1 MPSAKRSG
9 PDFGARVQRAVIPFN
24 APQAEPLAGALT
36 VPIEHIQADPEQPRR
51 DWSGPEN
58 EARLAE
64 LAASIA
70 EFGIM
75 QPLVVSEYEDEM
87 GRTRYRVIA
96 GGRRLAAAR
105 LAGVPRVPVLVRSA
119 EGTRLRILQLTEN
132 VQRQSLHPLDEART
146 FQELIDLEGLT
157 PRTLA
162 ERLHISDQSVRN
174 RLRLLTNQ
182 PLADAMVRGQLS
194 ATAANLALQLPDA
207 GQRAIAARLE
217 AGEEITTTEV
227 QRLRAQLEAQGVE
240 NPRRT
245 PRADRKRAAATTAG
259 QADARSPMPLATPAG
274 APEDSQAA
282 ALVLAQ
288 AMAPEDEQPFMPG
301 SQAATTD
308 PVELAMPGD
317 DQAATPGSA
326 QQDAA
331 LHSAGQSA
339 PSDLDAAPAAAAIA
353 AAAIAAGSAPAEE
366 GQNGFDPD
374 ARAASGEPAEAHGPA
389 RRHRPTYIRLLEI
402 ERTLANLTLVDA
414 ADPEEARA
422 WLAVLRQVASRATTL
437 RDALERLHGDGLL
450 PPQEDVLVAT
460 AHHAQD
466 HA

>member
-36 VPIEHIQADPEQPRR
+36 VPIEHIQADPAQPRR

-87 GRTRYRVIA
+87 GRARYRVIA

-105 LAGVPRVPVLVRSA
+105 LAGVARVPVLVRSA

-157 PRTLA
+157 PRALA
-162 ERLHISDQSVRN
+162 DRLHISDQSVRN

-194 ATAANLALQLPDA
+194 ATAANLVLQLPDA
-207 GQRAIAARLE
+207 GQRAIGARLE
-217 AGEEITTTEV
+217 AGEEVTTTEV

-245 PRADRKRAAATTAG
+245 PRADRKKGAPAG
-259 QADARSPMPLATPAG
+259 SEVGAPSAFADPGVSDLSDAHTSAPAG
-274 APEDSQAA
+274 AQLGALDAGWAA
-282 ALVLAQ
+282 SPHDAGGNVAGNGE
-288 AMAPEDEQPFMPG
+288 ASRAGEQPAQPHG
-301 SQAATTD
+301 D
-308 PVELAMPGD
+308 P
-317 DQAATPGSA
+317 
-326 QQDAA
+326 
-331 LHSAGQSA
+331 A
-339 PSDLDAAPAAAAIA
+339 PSAVGGDAD
-353 AAAIAAGSAPAEE
+353 AGGRAE
-366 GQNGFDPD
+366 GQNGFDP
-374 ARAASGEPAEAHGPA
+374 AAAIPGAAFGDPSGPGPA
-389 RRHRPTYIRLLEI
+389 TRRHRPTYIRLLEI
-402 ERTLANLTLVDA
+402 ERTLANLTLADA

-422 WLAVLRQVASRATTL
+422 WLAVLRQVATRATTL
-437 RDALERLHGDGLL
+437 RDALARLHGASLL
-450 PPQEDVLVAT
+450 PQEAEPVVALE
-460 AHHAQD
+460 
-466 HA
+466 